1 MIATERNLNVLVSP
15 AIDRDG
21 LRKRV
26 VCDVTFFTLLSLP
39 ASVFDQHGALACFG
53 HSFVDFFMGMGYF
66 AWLLA

>member
-1 MIATERNLNVLVSP
+1 MSATERNLNVLVSP

-26 VCDVTFFTLLSLP
+26 VCDVTFFTLLSSP
-39 ASVFDQHGALACFG
+39 ASVFDQHGTWACFG
-53 HSFVDFFMGMGYF
+53 HSVLDFFMGMGCF